1 MSALTLKDLTL
12 ATPPKIV
19 PDFVDELVQPDKLA
33 QLRALYTL
41 TFQI

>member
-19 PDFVDELVQPDKLA
+19 PDFVDELVQPE
-33 QLRALYTL
+33 RPTRPNS
-41 TFQI
+41 IN